1 MPAHPDHDEVTGRA
15 LVTGTSSGI
24 GAAIAA
30 RLLSTG
36 WQVTGVS
43 RRPADIDHPNFT
55 WHSADVTQPDELE
68 TLRAQRFDAVVH
80 AAGLLRSAP
89 LGKLTAAD
97 ADQMWRVHVQAAET
111 LANILVDEMP
121 DGARIVLIG
130 SRTMTGTA
138 GKSQYTATKAAMLA
152 MARSWAAELAPR
164 RITVNVVAPGPT
176 ATPMLADPGRSHT
189 PPRKPPLGEL
199 VQPDEVASLVT
210 YLLGPNARNITGQ
223 ALIIDGG
230 ASLT

>member
-1 MPAHPDHDEVTGRA
+1 MPQHPDHAEVTGRA

-24 GAAIAA
+24 GAAIAT
-30 RLLSTG
+30 RLVDSG
-36 WQVTGVS
+36 WHVTGVS
-43 RRPADIDHPNFT
+43 RRPTDIDHPNFT
-55 WHSADVTQPDELE
+55 WHGADVTQPEELE
-68 TLRAQRFDAVVH
+68 ALRARRFDAIVH

-89 LGKLTAAD
+89 LGKLSAAD
-97 ADQMWRVHVQAAET
+97 GEQMWRVHVRAAET
-111 LANILVDEMP
+111 LANILVDDLP

-199 VQPDEVASLVT
+199 VQPEEVAGLVT
-210 YLLGPNARNITGQ
+210 YLLGPDARNITGQ